1 MFGMTEAVI
10 RVHLRYLRSDT
21 VYPVRLPARGTRA
34 ASPIY
39 FSPIPQGW
47 GIHVRTL
54 FRGLKA

>member
-1 MFGMTEAVI
+1 M
-10 RVHLRYLRSDT
+10 RSDT